1 MAKLTSQEFIKKW
14 IEEKELPFDD
24 DVKIE
29 MREDVA
35 DSINVGEDNSE
46 EVTKLREDYDKM
58 SADYGDLQVKYD
70 DLKERYKARF
80 LSEEREEEKK
90 SDELEDEEPKEVNV
104 IDIEEL

>member
-1 MAKLTSQEFIKKW
+1 
-14 IEEKELPFDD
+14 
-24 DVKIE
+24 

-35 DSINVGEDNSE
+35 DSINAGEDNSE
-46 EVTKLREDYDKM
+46 EVTKLREEYDKM
-58 SADYGDLQVKYD
+58 SADYGDLQLKYD

-80 LSEEREEEKK
+80 LSEEREEEKT